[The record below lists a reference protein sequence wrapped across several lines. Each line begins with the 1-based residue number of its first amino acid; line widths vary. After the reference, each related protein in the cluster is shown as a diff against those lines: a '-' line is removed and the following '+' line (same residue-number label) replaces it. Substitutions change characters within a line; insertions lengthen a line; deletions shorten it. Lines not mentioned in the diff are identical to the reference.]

1 MNRVL
6 RGLLALSLVSSFVAY
21 GAETAKSW
29 NNCCTNGSDCN
40 SCCDCDKCCLG
51 PCDGYPFLQQRSQ
64 GRNSARQLVGEQ
76 QFINQYDMDC
86 TYGTF
91 SVALEYSKTFRNER
105 IANFLFG
112 KDLVNCCELY
122 VQGSQVPN
130 RHANAWVAD
139 YFGLPTD
146 YSSKVRFCP
155 KVQNV
160 IIDLNFFLGLDEVTE
175 GLYLKINAPLVWT
188 KWELNPCE
196 NRINEGSNAFAAG
209 YMSQTEIPRASL
221 PSSFLEASNGGV
233 TWGDMKTPIQYGR
246 ISTCDLTKTRIAE
259 IDFTLGWNFVLEEDY
274 HFGAFLYV
282 AAPTGNRPCGKYLFE
297 PMVGNG
303 KHWELGGGLSG
314 SWTFWQNE
322 ECEDRYWGL
331 WLDATIAHLFKANQ
345 CRSFDFCCKPNSRYM
360 LLQEMTKAD
369 GNLTG
374 EADAYT
380 PVNNQYATNL
390 IPAINWSTFNVD
402 VKINVQADVAL
413 KLGYVRE
420 NWNFDLGYNLYART
434 GEKFCCNDCED
445 CCCDSSCQSASSKT
459 YAAKGCLPV
468 YGRWIPEGDQII
480 PLGNTASNATISC
493 CGDTDNSEQ
502 AFYTSEHR
510 DVFLIPTTDY
520 ATSSVQPVLVSRNM
534 LNLGK
539 SPSSITH
546 KVFGHISYAW
556 KDRDEDWIPFLGIG
570 GEVEFA
576 QNTDCCNDCNYN
588 CAPCS
593 TTGTTHT
600 SSTTNCNACCNN
612 CKDDCCTRRGGLSI
626 WGLWIKGGI
635 SFN

>member
-1 MNRVL
+1 MNRIL
-6 RGLLALSLVSSFVAY
+6 RGLLVLSLVSSFVAY
-21 GAETAKSW
+21 GAVNTKSR
-29 NNCCTNGSDCN
+29 NSCCTCSNEC
-40 SCCDCDKCCLG
+40 CCDCDKCCLG
-51 PCDGYPFLQQRSQ
+51 PCDAYPFLQARSQ
-64 GRNSARQLVGEQ
+64 GRNSARQMVGEQ
-76 QFINQYDMDC
+76 QFINQYDMDS

-91 SVALEYSKTFRNER
+91 SVALEYSRTFRNER
-105 IANFLFG
+105 ITNFLFG

-122 VQGSQVPN
+122 IQGSGVAN
-130 RHANAWVAD
+130 RNANAWLAD

-146 YSSKVRFCP
+146 YYSRVSFCP

-160 IIDLNFFLGLDEVTE
+160 IVDLNFYIGLDEATE

-196 NRINEGSNAFAAG
+196 SIMDQGSAPFVAG
-209 YMSQTEIPRASL
+209 YMSQEEISRATL
-221 PSSFLEASNGGV
+221 PSSFLQSVNGGV
-233 TWGDMKTPIQYGR
+233 TWGDMKTPMQYGR

-274 HFGAFLYV
+274 HFGAFLYL
-282 AAPTGNRPCGKYLFE
+282 AAPAGNHPCARYLFE
-297 PMVGNG
+297 PIVGNG

-314 SWTFWQNE
+314 SWIFSQSDE
-322 ECEDRYWGL
+322 YEDRYWGL
-331 WLDATIAHLFKANQ
+331 WFEATIAHLFKASQ

-360 LLQEMTKAD
+360 LLQEMVQAD

-380 PVNNQYATNL
+380 PVKYQYAANL
-390 IPAINWSTFNVD
+390 IPAINWTTFNVD
-402 VKINVQADVAL
+402 VKINVQADIAL

-420 NWNFDLGYNLYART
+420 NWNFDLGYNLWART
-434 GEKFCCNDCED
+434 GEKFCCDCCED
-445 CCCDSSCQSASSKT
+445 CCNDCCCQSTSRKT

-468 YGRWIPEGDQII
+468 YGRWQNGQDTIV
-480 PLGNTASNATISC
+480 PLGNTSSNATISC
-493 CGDTDNSEQ
+493 CGDVDNSET
-502 AFYTSEHR
+502 AFYTSGGNNPVILLP
-510 DVFLIPTTDY
+510 DTTA
-520 ATSSVQPVLVSRNM
+520 ATSSVQPVLATRDL

-556 KDRDEDWIPFLGIG
+556 KDREEDWIPFLGIG

-576 QNTDCCNDCNYN
+576 QNTDCCCNDCCNT
-588 CAPCS
+588 CTPCS
-593 TTGTTHT
+593 TTSTHN
-600 SSTTNCNACCNN
+600 TNCNSNCNN
-612 CKDDCCTRRGGLSI
+612 CCDDCCTRRGGLSI

-635 SFN
+635 SFD